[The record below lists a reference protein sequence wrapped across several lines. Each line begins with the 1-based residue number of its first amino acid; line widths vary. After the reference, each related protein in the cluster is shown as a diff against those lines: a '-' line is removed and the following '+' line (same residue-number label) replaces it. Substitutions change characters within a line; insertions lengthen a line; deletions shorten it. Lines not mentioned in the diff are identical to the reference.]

1 MDTLQNDISHYLYDF
16 YDEIYVKGFQ
26 TIQDV
31 LAERAANSEQITKS
45 VESKPVQSETVSI
58 NATAKSV
65 NRNSE
70 SVKLW

>member
-1 MDTLQNDISHYLYDF
+1 MNTHKDAISHCLYDF
-16 YDEIYVKGFQ
+16 YDEIYAKGFQ
-26 TIQDV
+26 TIQEV